1 MPDPPFQGGET
12 YILQPTSSSGM
23 QAGEILGGSIAV
35 FIIVLIGLFVLPLAE
50 SLTGQTMLLVT
61 VPIAIGA
68 ALWFVLSLQKL
79 VKGKERDTLKRLRIQ
94 ATRAGIIFIAA
105 LFWSVLLV
113 LPQGQAALGL
123 YTSLPTDAQFLFW
136 FGLNSLIAIRVYTSL
151 LAHRP
156 TTTDEEP
163 LINFGEIK
171 IVERKK

>member
-1 MPDPPFQGGET
+1 
-12 YILQPTSSSGM
+12 M

-50 SLTGQTMLLVT
+50 SLTGLSMLLVT
-61 VPIAIGA
+61 VPIALA
-68 ALWFVLSLQKL
+68 AAIWFVLSLRRL
-79 VKGKERDTLKRLRIQ
+79 EGAKGKDALRLRIQ

-113 LPQGQAALGL
+113 LPFSTATLEA
-123 YTSLPTDAQFLFW
+123 YTSLPLDAQFLFW

-156 TTTDEEP
+156 AEEEEP
-163 LINFGEIK
+163 ILPIEGLK
-171 IVERKK
+171 IVEVRK